1 MVVLYPELDINCKLH
16 DTNKVNIQQNR
27 ILISVSES
35 IERQSDKHYN
45 LLSSTTSIIH
55 TTMMLASHR

>member
-16 DTNKVNIQQNR
+16 DTNRIDIQQNR

-35 IERQSDKHYN
+35 IERKA
-45 LLSSTTSIIH
+45 L
-55 TTMMLASHR
+55 